1 MAIATGPSSV
11 GIVAGTPAP
20 NQAAATGAPA
30 PPAGVAG
37 TGSAVAPV
45 PSATGSVVPFK
56 GAAVRTGSSSLL
68 VSMVVAAAGL
78 FVLA

>member
-30 PPAGVAG
+30 SAPGVPG
-37 TGSAVAPV
+37 TGSAVPPV
-45 PSATGSVVPFK
+45 PSATSSTVPFT
-56 GAAVRTGSSSLL
+56 GAAVRTGSSSVL
-68 VSMVVAAAGL
+68 VSLVLAAVSF

>member
-37 TGSAVAPV
+37 TGSAVPPV
-45 PSATGSVVPFK
+45 PSATSSVLPFK
-56 GAAVRTGSSSLL
+56 GAAVRTGISSS
-68 VSMVVAAAGL
+68 VVYVFVAAAG
-78 FVLA
+78 FYALA